1 MFMKFS
7 EEGFGMTNIA
17 TVKAL
22 DSRIIRNILRSM
34 INEHWSV
41 SEALDEYD
49 IPDYLR
55 EEYEAKI
62 AQCFID

>member
-1 MFMKFS
+1 MAYVA
-7 EEGFGMTNIA
+7 ELE
-17 TVKAL
+17 AL

-49 IPDYLR
+49 IPEDLR
-55 EEYEAKI
+55 EEYEARI
-62 AQCFID
+62 EACFVN